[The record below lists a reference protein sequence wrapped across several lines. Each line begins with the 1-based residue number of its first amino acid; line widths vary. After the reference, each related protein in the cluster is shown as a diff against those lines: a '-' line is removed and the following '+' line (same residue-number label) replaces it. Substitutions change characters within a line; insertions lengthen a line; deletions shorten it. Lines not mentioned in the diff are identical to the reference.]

1 MQRCPPAFPA
11 GKKQSGPSL
20 SEILH
25 HPVCRTLP
33 LAQGLGGI
41 SRLSWCIKLD
51 AFIGESFSKAFIL
64 CRVCRSSGHPGGSD
78 GHGMMENYPCIPP
91 LESGHVPAPGTLPV
105 TLGWGRGGR
114 SPPSPHAPAFGKLPL
129 AVPGICSLDF
139 VPSTDKGSREPAWLK
154 PVSPRNKL
162 IFLQFFSEIRQQR

>member
-51 AFIGESFSKAFIL
+51 AFIGESFPKAFIL
-64 CRVCRSSGHPGGSD
+64 CRGCRSSGHPGGSD
-78 GHGMMENYPCIPP
+78 GHGVMENYPCIPP

-105 TLGWGRGGR
+105 TLAGAEEEDHHPHPKLQPLESFPWQCLEFALLTL
-114 SPPSPHAPAFGKLPL
+114 SPARTRAAESLPGL
-129 AVPGICSLDF
+129 SLCLLG
-139 VPSTDKGSREPAWLK
+139 T
-154 PVSPRNKL
+154 N
-162 IFLQFFSEIRQQR
+162 